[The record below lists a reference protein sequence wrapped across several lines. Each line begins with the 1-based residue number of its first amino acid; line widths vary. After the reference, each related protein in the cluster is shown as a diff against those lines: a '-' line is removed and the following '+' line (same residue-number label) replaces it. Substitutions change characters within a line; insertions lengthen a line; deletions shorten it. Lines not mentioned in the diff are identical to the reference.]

1 MHRHDVI
8 IIGGGIS
15 GASAL
20 YWLASTGVNVL
31 LLERGSGLG
40 GVMGSRR
47 SELGALLET
56 GPTSAH
62 MKSDA
67 LFDLVEGLGLEPH
80 IVRPSEFAANRY
92 IMRGGE
98 LICVPTSPKSFIRSR
113 LFSTSAKLR
122 AFREPF
128 VASVSGGTEE
138 SVAQFVERRLGREV
152 LDYAVNPFISGIYA
166 GRPEHLSA
174 RYAFPVLHELE
185 QASGSLFKGGIRK
198 ARQAKKDRKKNGENN
213 RAGRKGIFSFDEGMG
228 TLPRAIENRWHSA
241 IRTGVTVQRMER
253 RENTWI
259 VYTSAG
265 IFLSERVVLATEAGA
280 AAGLLDGLDATAAAA
295 LRSIEHPP
303 VAVAHALY
311 DRSAVAHPLDGF
323 GLLIPE
329 VEKRNIL
336 GVIFSSSLFPGRA
349 PEGTVLLTAFVGG
362 ARSPELA
369 LCPHDEMLYDVHG
382 ELRRSLGISARP
394 KEFQVQVWP
403 RAIPQYNLGYGAIL
417 DALAGAEQ
425 RLHGLHLLG
434 SYRGGVSIG
443 DCVSSARALARRLL
457 NENEKEVPGDNGR
470 LAMYSREEEKRLIDH
485 PGAHS

>member
-1 MHRHDVI
+1 MHRYDVI

-20 YWLASTGVNVL
+20 NWLASTGVNVL
-31 LLERGSGLG
+31 LLERGPRLG

-47 SELGALLET
+47 SELGALMET
-56 GPTSAH
+56 GPTSAQ

-67 LFDLVEGLGLEPH
+67 LIDLIESLGLTPH
-80 IVRPSEFAANRY
+80 IVRPSEVAANRY

-98 LICVPTSPKSFIRSR
+98 LIPAPTSPRSFVRSR
-113 LFSTSAKLR
+113 LFSTAAKLR

-128 VASVSGGTEE
+128 VASASGEVEE
-138 SVAQFVERRLGREV
+138 SVAQFVERRLGREM

-185 QASGSLFKGGIRK
+185 QASGSLFKGGMRK
-198 ARQAKKDRKKNGENN
+198 AREARKDRKKNGENG
-213 RAGRKGIFSFDEGMG
+213 ASQRKGIFSFDEGMG
-228 TLPRAIENRWHSA
+228 MLPKAIEERWHSA
-241 IRTGVTVQRMER
+241 VRTDVTVQRIER
-253 RENTWI
+253 RENTWM
-259 VYTSAG
+259 VYTGAG
-265 IFLSERVVLATEAGA
+265 IFLSERIVLATEAGA
-280 AAGLLDGLDATAAAA
+280 AAELLEGLDGTAAAA

-303 VAVAHALY
+303 VTVAHALY

-349 PEGTVLLTAFVGG
+349 PEGTVLLTAFIGG

-369 LCPHDEMLYDVHG
+369 LRPHDEMLYDVHG
-382 ELRRSLGISARP
+382 ELRRSLGISVRP
-394 KEFQVQVWP
+394 KEFEAQVWP

-417 DALAGAEQ
+417 DVLAGAEH

-443 DCVSSARALARRLL
+443 DCVSSARTLARKIL
-457 NENEKEVPGDNGR
+457 NEKGVPADDAR
-470 LAMYSREEEKRLIDH
+470 LTTYRGEEEERLIDH